1 LVVAYTI
8 TITNASPVE
17 HFYDQPSSLLRRRP
31 GTRTGHTRGP
41 GSTEG
46 DRLVSREIITDV
58 ERGVLVDRFYA
69 ERLYTSEELCQLL
82 TRVGFCLAN
91 VHSVLITGSA
101 RNQDLGMMARLTLPR
116 NSGHLW

>member
-1 LVVAYTI
+1 VLVCR
-8 TITNASPVE
+8 E
-17 HFYDQPSSLLRRRP
+17 REL
-31 GTRTGHTRGP
+31 
-41 GSTEG
+41 STDG

-69 ERLYTSEELCQLL
+69 ERLYTSEELRQLL
-82 TRVGFCLAN
+82 TRAGFCLAN